1 MRSAAAQTAYF
12 SHKLSQSTA
21 KALRFSA
28 IWQALRIIDKRGDHI
43 IPSARK
49 QPLDRAEPM
58 NGISANATYTEPELT
73 MNKRKKEIRFME
85 EKLK

>member
-1 MRSAAAQTAYF
+1 M
-12 SHKLSQSTA
+12 
-21 KALRFSA
+21 
-28 IWQALRIIDKRGDHI
+28 
-43 IPSARK
+43 PSACK
-49 QPLDRAEPM
+49 PPLDRDEPM